1 MFDFSWSQIMLIGVV
16 ALILIGP
23 KDLPIAL
30 RAISNL
36 VKKARA
42 MASEFHTHVD
52 DLMKDADL
60 KDVRDQ
66 FKGIRN
72 FDIRSEIEKA
82 VDPDRSIRDTFNS
95 NPLDPTT
102 GAATSS
108 VADTTLESVLNVESN
123 TPVAPPPDPTR
134 AHAPAFIPPSLVT
147 PIAPPGEPLDEPA
160 EPPAFIPPALVRQ
173 AAERAAA
180 HPT

>member
-16 ALILIGP
+16 ALVLIGP

-36 VKKARA
+36 VKKARS
-42 MASEFHTHVD
+42 MAAEFHTHVD

-60 KDVRDQ
+60 KGVRDQ
-66 FKGIRN
+66 FKDIRN

-95 NPLDPTT
+95 NPLDTT
-102 GAATSS
+102 SGTTTTSA
-108 VADTTLESVLNVESN
+108 ADTTLESVLNAPPAG
-123 TPVAPPPDPTR
+123 PVVPPPDPTR
-134 AHAPAFIPPSLVT
+134 AHAPPFIPPGLVT
-147 PIAPPGEPLDEPA
+147 PIEPPAEPA

-173 AAERAAA
+173 AAAARAAA
-180 HPT
+180 NST

>member
-16 ALILIGP
+16 ALVLIGP

-30 RAISNL
+30 RAVSNM
-36 VKKARA
+36 VKKARH
-42 MASEFHTHVD
+42 MAAEFHTHVD

-66 FKGIRN
+66 FKGLRD

-82 VDPDRSIRDTFNS
+82 VDPDRSIRDTFAS
-95 NPLDPTT
+95 NPLDPSSDPTLSS
-102 GAATSS
+102 ATDST
-108 VADTTLESVLNVESN
+108 VDAVLSEQAR
-123 TPVAPPPDPTR
+123 TPVVPPPDPTR

-147 PIAPPGEPLDEPA
+147 PIIEPTQPD
-160 EPPAFIPPALVRQ
+160 EPPAFIPPAYVRQ
-173 AAERAAA
+173 AAETRAGAA
-180 HPT
+180 PT

>member
-42 MASEFHTHVD
+42 MAAEFHTHVD

-60 KDVRDQ
+60 KGVRDSSRASATSTSGR
-66 FKGIRN
+66 KSRKPSTLTARSAIPSIP
-72 FDIRSEIEKA
+72 IRSTRPRA
-82 VDPDRSIRDTFNS
+82 PRHPRSPIRPWS
-95 NPLDPTT
+95 
-102 GAATSS
+102 
-108 VADTTLESVLNVESN
+108 
-123 TPVAPPPDPTR
+123 R
-134 AHAPAFIPPSLVT
+134 C
-147 PIAPPGEPLDEPA
+147 
-160 EPPAFIPPALVRQ
+160 
-173 AAERAAA
+173 
-180 HPT
+180 